1 MERNEKE
8 SGATETRERKL
19 CNQIRK
25 RAKEKKTK
33 EYEKE
38 QKIRKHK
45 QSNVEFDNEKRE
57 SKVYGKYSG
66 NIKREK
72 REIGKR
78 KRAGS
83 SAIRK
88 SVQEQEFRMAEGILM
103 VAESKT

>member
-8 SGATETRERKL
+8 SRATVTRERKL

-33 EYEKE
+33 EYKKE
-38 QKIRKHK
+38 QKTRKHSSRMLSSITK
-45 QSNVEFDNEKRE
+45 IRIEK
-57 SKVYGKYSG
+57 Y

-83 SAIRK
+83 SAIHK
-88 SVQEQEFRMAEGILM
+88 STRARISNGGRNPDGSRIEDIR
-103 VAESKT
+103 